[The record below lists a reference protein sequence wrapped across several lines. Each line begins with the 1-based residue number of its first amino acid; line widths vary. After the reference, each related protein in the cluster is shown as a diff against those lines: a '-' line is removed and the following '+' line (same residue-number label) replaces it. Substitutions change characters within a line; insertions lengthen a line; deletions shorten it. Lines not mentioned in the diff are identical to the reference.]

1 MAADSSTLYK
11 LIILYM
17 LDNLDFPMTNSQIS
31 EFVLG
36 KGYTDYF
43 TLQQT
48 IYDLEASELILPENV
63 RNSTRY
69 TITESGRETISMFES
84 MLPSSIKEDIRHFF
98 EEKKYQL
105 RKEID
110 ISADYYPVGKEYMVK
125 CLVKEKKSTLLEL
138 RLNVVSKEQ
147 AIHICDH
154 WQEKSEDV
162 YHYLVQKLLLE
173 DSVVE

>member
-1 MAADSSTLYK
+1 MAADTTTLYK
-11 LIILYM
+11 LIILFM
-17 LDNLDFPMTNSQIS
+17 LDNLDFPLTNSQIS
-31 EFVLG
+31 EFVLD

-48 IYDLEASELILPENV
+48 FYDLEASELIASENI

-69 TITESGRETISMFES
+69 IITECGRETISMFES
-84 MLPSSIKEDIRHFF
+84 KLPSGIKEDIRLFF

-110 ISADYYPVGKEYMVK
+110 ILADYYPVGKEYMVK

-138 RLNVVSKEQ
+138 KLNVVSKEQ
-147 AIHICDH
+147 AIYICDH
-154 WQEKSEDV
+154 WQEKSEAV
-162 YHYLVQKLLLE
+162 YHFLMQKLLLE
-173 DSVVE
+173 DSVGE